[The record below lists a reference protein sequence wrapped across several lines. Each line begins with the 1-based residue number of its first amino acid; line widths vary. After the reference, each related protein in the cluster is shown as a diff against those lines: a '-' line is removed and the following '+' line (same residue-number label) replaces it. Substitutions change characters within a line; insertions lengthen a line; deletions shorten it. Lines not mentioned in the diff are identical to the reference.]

1 MIQTVVIERWLQI
14 STAIMVTLSAAL
26 LGFAQHDVVLP
37 VIMAVVA
44 ITSVVFTDVLRW
56 FRLHRLLANIA
67 MLVATFFS
75 LRGFIGVDSHQKLLA
90 IANLMV
96 YVQIIMLYQE
106 KKTRLYGHLI
116 IFSLL
121 QIVVGTL
128 LSQRFEFIAILSIYM
143 VAALFALSL
152 LSLLRQLTWIEKGN
166 RHRQQPSNAPS
177 TAASKEGQFQLLMV
191 EPIAHYGASIDE
203 LGRAVVGWGYARHL
217 LATCFCT
224 LLFGGIF
231 FLAVPRSLESSW
243 HQPRLGMARTVG
255 FANEISL
262 GQMGKVLKNHE
273 VVMRVAFTDM
283 ETGLPYEVFGTPYFR
298 GSALCLY
305 QQDRRNPSRTGWNTQ
320 RMRFRW
326 RDRLPKD
333 NGLLPYRNRVQQDVL
348 YQVSRDPILMAV
360 GPVFQLAETPDSVRY
375 DWLRWRVIF
384 RNRDEG
390 LPRQQFR
397 YKVGTTAFRAGN
409 QLAIHPIV
417 LADKDQQSM
426 FYGELRYAGS
436 YPQRLV
442 DLKQVA
448 QEILQ
453 ISDTKADNRIGQV
466 REMERYLRSEERFT
480 YSLDLERIRLRRE
493 FQRDPVED
501 FVVNHHTG
509 HCEYFASALALMCR
523 SQGIP
528 ARVVVGYKGGEY
540 NPTGQFYSIRQ
551 SDAHAWVEVFLEPRH
566 LSYEM
571 RSAFPEGLVG
581 AWMRADPTI
590 PREDQLIKTLR
601 RSLFDTISD
610 SFDYMQLLWDNYVL
624 HLGPEQ
630 QQKAVYDPLRLDP
643 SNSFSGHWSG
653 SWMKKLGVDFQGN
666 SPVQWFDWRGA
677 VTVMLL
683 VFGGLISYQLLSRLP
698 YQWLF
703 KMTARS
709 LDQWQRRRIRIDF
722 YDRLERLLRRHRWK
736 RLPGQTQREFSQQ
749 VAHWIDTQLHR
760 PAIKNLPGK
769 ITEAYYQ
776 LRFGGRELTL
786 AERDSIDQ
794 ALTQLEQALAQPA
807 KH

>member
-1 MIQTVVIERWLQI
+1 MIQAVVIERWLQI
-14 STAIMVTLSAAL
+14 SMAIMVTLSASL

-37 VIMAVVA
+37 VIMTVVA
-44 ITSVVFTDVLRW
+44 ITSVIFTDVLRW
-56 FRLHRLLANIA
+56 FRLHRVLANVA
-67 MLVATFFS
+67 MLLATFFS

-106 KKTRLYGHLI
+106 KKVRLYGHLI

-128 LSQRFEFIAILSIYM
+128 LSQRFEFVAILSIYM

-152 LSLLRQLTWIEKGN
+152 LSLVRQLAWIEKQN
-166 RHRQQPSNAPS
+166 RRVQRPVNAKGS
-177 TAASKEGQFQLLMV
+177 AGSGQAQFQLLIA
-191 EPIAHYGASIDE
+191 EPLVYYGESVGE
-203 LGRAVVGWGYARHL
+203 LGRKVVGWSYARHL
-217 LATCFCT
+217 LTTCFCT
-224 LLFGGIF
+224 LLFAGIF
-231 FLAVPRSLESSW
+231 FLTVPRSLESSW

-273 VVMRVAFTDM
+273 VVMRVAFTDR

-298 GSALCLY
+298 GSALARY
-305 QQDRRNPSRTGWNTQ
+305 QRDRRNPSRTGWTTQ
-320 RMRFRW
+320 RMTFRW
-326 RDRLPKD
+326 RDRLPED
-333 NGLLPYRNRVQQDVL
+333 VGLLPDRDRVQQDVL
-348 YQVSRDPILMAV
+348 YQLSRDPILMAV
-360 GPVFQLAETPDSVRY
+360 GPAFQLDETPGNVRY
-375 DWLRWRVIF
+375 DWLRQRVLL
-384 RNRDEG
+384 RHRDEG

-397 YKVGTTAFRAGN
+397 YKVGTSAFRAGS
-409 QLAIHPIV
+409 QQAIQPI
-417 LADKDQQSM
+417 LLTEEYQRSM
-426 FYGELRYAGS
+426 FYGELKYASS
-436 YPQRLV
+436 YPSRLV
-442 DLKQVA
+442 ELKQVA
-448 QEILQ
+448 AEILQ
-453 ISDTKADNRIGQV
+453 ASAIESDNRVGKV
-466 REMERYLRSEERFT
+466 RELERHLRSEERFT

-540 NPTGQFYSIRQ
+540 NPTGQFYSVRQ

-566 LSYEM
+566 LSYDL
-571 RSAFPEGLVG
+571 RAALPEDLVG
-581 AWMRADPTI
+581 AWLRTDPTI
-590 PREDQLIKTLR
+590 PREDQQIKTLR

-643 SNSFSGHWSG
+643 SNSFAGHWSV
-653 SWMKKLGVDFQGN
+653 SWMKKYGIDLQGN

-677 VTVMLL
+677 VTVMLVVLGAL
-683 VFGGLISYQLLSRLP
+683 VGYQLLSRFP
-698 YQWLF
+698 YFWFYKL
-703 KMTARS
+703 AAGRLES
-709 LDQWQRRRIRIDF
+709 WQRKRSRIDF
-722 YDRLERLLRRHRWK
+722 YVRLERLLRRHRW
-736 RLPGQTQREFSQQ
+736 RRAPGQTPREFSAQ
-749 VAHWIDTQLHR
+749 VSHWIETQLDR
-760 PAIKNLPGK
+760 PAVKNLPGK

-776 LRFGGRELTL
+776 LRFGGRELTVS
-786 AERDSIDQ
+786 EEDSINQ
-794 ALTQLEQALAQPA
+794 ALAQLEQALAQAA

>member
-1 MIQTVVIERWLQI
+1 MIQAVVIERWLQI
-14 STAIMVTLSAAL
+14 SIAIMVTLSAAL
-26 LGFAQHDVVLP
+26 LGFAQHDAILP

-44 ITSVVFTDVLRW
+44 ITSVIFTDVLRW
-56 FRLHRLLANIA
+56 FRLHRLLANVA
-67 MLVATFFS
+67 MLLATFFS

-106 KKTRLYGHLI
+106 KKVRLYGHLI

-128 LSQRFEFIAILSIYM
+128 LSQRFEFIGILSIYM
-143 VAALFALSL
+143 VSALFALSL
-152 LSLLRQLTWIEKGN
+152 LSLLRQLVWIEQQNG
-166 RHRQQPSNAPS
+166 RRQKPTKTKSS
-177 TAASKEGQFQLLMV
+177 VASDENQFQRLMA
-191 EPIAHYGASIDE
+191 EPIVHYGESVAE
-203 LGRAVVGWGYARHL
+203 LGRKVVGWGYARIL
-217 LATCFCT
+217 LTTCFCT

-231 FLAVPRSLESSW
+231 FLTVPRSLESSW

-273 VVMRVAFTDM
+273 VVMRVAFTDS

-305 QQDRRNPSRTGWNTQ
+305 RQDRRNPTRTNWSTQ
-320 RMRFRW
+320 RMTFRW
-326 RDRLPKD
+326 RDRLPQD
-333 NGLLPYRNRVQQDVL
+333 QGFLPERDRVQQDVL
-348 YQVSRDPILMAV
+348 YRLSRDPILMAV
-360 GPVFQLAETPDSVRY
+360 GPVFQLEETPGSVRY
-375 DWLRWRVIF
+375 DWLRQRVLV

-390 LPRQQFR
+390 LPREQFR

-409 QLAIHPIV
+409 QQAIRPIM
-417 LADKDQQSM
+417 LTEEYQRSM
-426 FYGELRYAGS
+426 LLGELQFAGS
-436 YPQRLV
+436 YPSRLV
-442 DLKQVA
+442 DLKRVA
-448 QEILQ
+448 REILQ
-453 ISDTKADNRIGQV
+453 VSNIESENRIGRV
-466 REMERYLRSEERFT
+466 RELERHLRSEERFT

-540 NPTGQFYSIRQ
+540 NPTGQFYSVRQ

-566 LSYEM
+566 LSDEM
-571 RSAFPEGLVG
+571 RSELPKGLVG

-643 SNSFSGHWSG
+643 SNSFSGHWSV
-653 SWMKKLGVDFQGN
+653 SWMKKYGIDLQGN

-677 VTVMLL
+677 VMVMLL
-683 VFGGLISYQLLSRLP
+683 VFSGLVGYQLLSRVP
-698 YQWLF
+698 CQWLF
-703 KMTARS
+703 KLAAGR
-709 LDQWQRRRIRIDF
+709 LDHWQRRRSRIDF
-722 YDRLERLLRRHRWK
+722 YARLERLLRRHRWR
-736 RLPGQTQREFSQQ
+736 RLPGQTPREFSQQ
-749 VAHWIDTQLHR
+749 VAHFIDTRLNL
-760 PAIKNLPGK
+760 PTVKNLPGK

-776 LRFGGRELTL
+776 LRFGGRELTM
-786 AERDSIDQ
+786 AEQDSINQ
-794 ALTQLEQALAQPA
+794 ALTQLEQALAQA
-807 KH
+807 VKH